1 MSQDLRTSSI
11 GRRLKNSSKD
21 SSRRI
26 QTKSKSNIVLVEHDE
41 ARSFALRTAYLHYI
55 LQPKAKRKQYVAPP
69 KPPARTHTSVGQL
82 VQEYVSGSAY
92 GLKLPSNFPNIL
104 LDRVGGVLKGSERLP
119 GFNDAAV
126 KRCFA
131 EAYTAFSEKNFRRTI
146 EKERKFEPL
155 VLIFYSSAT
164 KAAQRGRPPD
174 DDSWKLLPDRHLALF
189 VRLAATILR
198 DQGHERDKSEL
209 LSRLTTLENK
219 LLTNDQDLVSSGS
232 DSAGTTIEVVVPL
245 SYDVKDMPMVQI
257 VAAIFGLSLSEVQAE
272 INEKRSIWNEEAA
285 LKDLKTYQQRLNSNG
300 SGALRSNDFD
310 VEESFT
316 EWQKSEAHFLSQ
328 MMLEILTAKPEL
340 AKSSPSAD
348 KPLTSRPQS
357 MYVEDQAYADLS
369 RAISS
374 VDTPLGFDPLASISS
389 ISSDANSIRTVD
401 QGDLYTFI
409 PSDPR
414 AFYKYILQHA
424 MAFDQL
430 RAPSDVDYQP
440 LSKQTMDFMTEL
452 CVRWRLPQ
460 ASRLI
465 VLLEVA
471 ARKFLDQELVP
482 KELDIILDF
491 VKDPQPEPKKAPYI
505 QNYSLPLTKIP
516 SSKWTIHDF
525 AVYQSTFHSIHDAT
539 LRELYRIMAQ
549 CYDSTPPNIG
559 AVMFILEN
567 HLYQDEIFTPR
578 PEAIAEFTESLT
590 TALRNK
596 AVDVYRESMRKEIPV
611 VKEQWEFAHVVKLG
625 KTITKLCDRI
635 RKRYKNNLTIMGVDP
650 FAILVEEVFPNCE
663 CDAGAILETILGQA
677 QASGEDIDIEDGFE
691 LYKELVAI
699 RDIHQKHL
707 PHKPFAFNVE
717 NLLVDFVW
725 RWVRSAEAKM
735 TNYVDEAIKQDQ
747 FQVRI
752 QHGDHSPR
760 DSERH
765 SVSVID
771 IFMLFNQT
779 VDQVFQLKWDNDEHN
794 ARFMTA
800 LARSFS
806 AGLGRY
812 CEVLELQFSKEMDR
826 PSAEELAMQTKST
839 QEKWMQY
846 AKDAWNNKE
855 KAEPFQ
861 FFAESFVKLNNI
873 EFAMQELDKLEK
885 SMHSDAC
892 AELLEKIDGPR
903 KQTRKPSKY
912 TFTIKVVE
920 AEDLKAC
927 DPSGYSDPYVV
938 FGDEVNKRLYKTRI
952 IYKNLNPRWDESF
965 EFTVQ
970 GPVNLIATVW
980 DYDTFGNHDCAGRT
994 SLKIDPVH
1002 FGDYLPREFWLDLD
1016 TQGRVLIRV
1025 SMEGERDDIQFHFG
1039 KAFRHLKRA
1048 ERDMVR
1054 KITDKVCGTRTSA
1067 NDWSLIEEQLTSQI
1081 NSTLSV
1087 ETLRGILGLNG
1098 LGSQV
1103 TNLWKKRTSTLPV
1116 VTPAHIENALKPL
1129 FDYFNDNF
1137 TIMKQT
1143 LTDATMIA
1151 VMTRLW
1157 KEVLLTI
1164 ENLLVPPVSDK
1175 PSTQK
1180 ALSRKE
1186 LDIVYQWLELLFVFF
1201 NAKEQ
1206 DSGEQ
1211 LGVPAEVLKSPKW
1224 HELASL
1230 NFFYFEDTNSLIRE
1244 SERMASATAQRAQQA
1259 LLSNQQAM
1267 RHSAPPGFGAA
1278 LGGAGA
1284 FASMGTIRRGKSI
1297 MMSRNL
1303 GTMRQAKEA
1312 KRRETQADPS
1322 DDMIL
1327 RILRMRPEAAHY
1339 LKERHRQKE
1348 RQAATAAA
1356 ALIVKNSATQGWNTG
1371 LRAGASFGRM
1381 NLPRR

>member
-1 MSQDLRTSSI
+1 MSQDFRRSSV
-11 GRRLKNSSKD
+11 GRRLKSSSKD
-21 SSRRI
+21 SGRRI
-26 QTKSKSNIVLVEHDE
+26 QAKSRSNIVLVEHDE
-41 ARSFALRTAYLHYI
+41 ARSFALRTAYLHYL
-55 LQPKAKRKQYVAPP
+55 LQPKAKRKQYVAAP

-82 VQEYVSGSAY
+82 VQEYVSGSASA
-92 GLKLPSNFPNIL
+92 LKLPSSFATTL
-104 LDRVGGVLKGSERLP
+104 LDRVGGVLRGSERLP

-126 KRCFA
+126 KRSFA
-131 EAYTAFSEKNFRRTI
+131 EAYTAFSEKNFRKTI

-164 KAAQRGRPPD
+164 KAAQKGRAAD

-232 DSAGTTIEVVVPL
+232 DAAGTTIEVVVPL

-257 VAAIFGLSLSEVQAE
+257 VASIFGLSLSEVQAE
-272 INEKRSIWNEEAA
+272 INEKRNIWTEEAA
-285 LKDLKTYQQRLNSNG
+285 LKDLKTYQQRLTSNG
-300 SGALRSNDFD
+300 AGALRNDDFD
-310 VEESFT
+310 VEEAFT

-340 AKSSPSAD
+340 AKSSSSGD
-348 KPLTSRPQS
+348 KPLPSRPQS
-357 MYVEDQAYADLS
+357 MYGEDQSYAELS
-369 RAISS
+369 RALSS
-374 VDTPLGFDPLASISS
+374 ATIDTSSLGFDPLASLPTVSN
-389 ISSDANSIRTVD
+389 DANGIRTVEE
-401 QGDLYTFI
+401 GGPYTFV
-409 PSDPR
+409 PPDPR
-414 AFYKYILQHA
+414 VFYKYILQHA

-430 RAPSDVDYQP
+430 HSDPALDYQP
-440 LSKQTMDFMTEL
+440 LSKQSMDLMTEL

-471 ARKFLDQELVP
+471 SRKFLDQEIVP
-482 KELDIILDF
+482 EELDTIIDF
-491 VKDPQPEPKKAPYI
+491 VKTPQPEAKKAPYI
-505 QNYSLPLTKIP
+505 QNHSLPLTDIP
-516 SSKWTIHDF
+516 PSKWTMHDF
-525 AVYQSTFHSIHDAT
+525 AVYQSTFHSIHDAI
-539 LRELYRIMAQ
+539 LRELYDIMAQ
-549 CYDSTPPNIG
+549 CYDSKPPQIG

-567 HLYQDEIFTPR
+567 HIYQDEVFTPR
-578 PEAIAEFTESLT
+578 SEAVAEFTEYLT

-596 AVDVYRESMRKEIPV
+596 AVEVYRENMRKEIPV
-611 VKEQWEFAHVVKLG
+611 VKEEWEFAHVVKLG

-635 RKRYKNNLTIMGVDP
+635 RKRYKNNQTIMGVDP
-650 FAILVEEVFPNCE
+650 FSIFVEEVFPNFE
-663 CDAGAILETILGQA
+663 SDAGAILETILSHA
-677 QASGEDIDIEDGFE
+677 QISGEDIDIADGFE

-699 RDIHQKHL
+699 RRIHHEYL
-707 PHKPFAFNVE
+707 PNKAFTFNIE

-725 RWVRSAEAKM
+725 RWIRSAEERM
-735 TNYVDEAIKQDQ
+735 SDYVDEAIKHDQ
-747 FQVRI
+747 FQVRTEHAGNI
-752 QHGDHSPR
+752 PL

-765 SVSVID
+765 SVSAID
-771 IFMLFNQT
+771 LFMLFNQT
-779 VDQVFQLKWDNDEHN
+779 VDQVFKLEWDNDEHH

-812 CEVLELQFSKEMDR
+812 CEVLEQRFTKEMDR
-826 PSAEELAMQTKST
+826 PSAEEIAMQTKST

-873 EFAMQELDKLEK
+873 EYAMQELDKLEK
-885 SMHSDAC
+885 SMNSDAC

-938 FGDEVNKRLYKTRI
+938 FGDEYQKRLYKTRI

-980 DYDTFGNHDCAGRT
+980 DYDTFGDHDYVGRT
-994 SLKIDPVH
+994 SLKIDPAH

-1016 TQGRVLIRV
+1016 SQGRMLIRV

-1054 KITDKVCGTRTSA
+1054 KITDK
-1067 NDWSLIEEQLTSQI
+1067 LTSQI
-1081 NSTLSV
+1081 NSTLSI
-1087 ETLRGILGLNG
+1087 ETLRSLLGLNG

-1116 VTPAHIENALKPL
+1116 VTPTQMEQALTPL
-1129 FDYFNDNF
+1129 FAYFDENF
-1137 TIMKQT
+1137 AIMKQT
-1143 LTDATMIA
+1143 LTDATMLA

-1157 KEVLLTI
+1157 KEVLMTI
-1164 ENLLVPPVSDK
+1164 ENLLVPPVSEK

-1180 ALSRKE
+1180 SLSNKE
-1186 LDIVYQWLELLFVFF
+1186 LDIVFHWLSLLFDFF
-1201 NAKEQ
+1201 NAKDEH
-1206 DSGEQ
+1206 SGEQ
-1211 LGVPAEVLKSPKW
+1211 LGVPAEILKSPKW

-1230 NFFYFEDTNSLIRE
+1230 NFFYFEDTNNLIRE

-1259 LLSNQQAM
+1259 LMQNNNAQT
-1267 RHSAPPGFGAA
+1267 RHSAPPGFGAT

-1303 GTMRQAKEA
+1303 GSMRKAKEA

-1356 ALIVKNSATQGWNTG
+1356 ALIVKNSVTQGWNTG
-1371 LRAGASFGRM
+1371 LGANAAASHFGRN

>member
-1 MSQDLRTSSI
+1 MSQDFRRSSV
-11 GRRLKNSSKD
+11 GRRLKNSSRD
-21 SSRRI
+21 SGRRI
-26 QTKSKSNIVLVEHDE
+26 HAKSKSTIVLVEHDE
-41 ARSFALRTAYLHYI
+41 ARSFALRTAYLHYL
-55 LQPKAKRKQYVAPP
+55 LQPKTKRKQYVAAP

-82 VQEYVSGSAY
+82 VQEYVSGSAST
-92 GLKLPSNFPNIL
+92 LKLPSNFPAAL
-104 LDRVGGVLKGSERLP
+104 LDRVGGVLRGSERLP

-126 KRCFA
+126 KRSFA
-131 EAYTAFSEKNFRRTI
+131 EAYTAFSEKTFRKNI

-164 KAAQRGRPPD
+164 KAAQKGRAPD
-174 DDSWKLLPDRHLALF
+174 DDSWKLLPDRHLAMF

-209 LSRLTTLENK
+209 LNRLISLENK

-257 VAAIFGLSLSEVQAE
+257 VAGIFGLSLSEVQAE
-272 INEKRSIWNEEAA
+272 VNEKRSVWTEEAA
-285 LKDLKTYQQRLNSNG
+285 LRDLKTYQQRLTSNG
-300 SGALRSNDFD
+300 SGALRNDDFD

-328 MMLEILTAKPEL
+328 LMLEILTAKPEL
-340 AKSSPSAD
+340 AKSSSSSD
-348 KPLTSRPQS
+348 KTLPSRPQS
-357 MYVEDQAYADLS
+357 MYAENQAYADLS

-374 VDTPLGFDPLASISS
+374 IDTSLGFDPLASISS
-389 ISSDANSIRTVD
+389 ISSDANSIRTVEES
-401 QGDLYTFI
+401 GLYTFI
-409 PSDPR
+409 PPDPR

-424 MAFDQL
+424 VAFDQL
-430 RAPSDVDYQP
+430 HADPAIDYQP
-440 LSKQTMDFMTEL
+440 LSKQSIDLMTEL
-452 CVRWRLPQ
+452 CVRWRLPH

-465 VLLEVA
+465 ALLEVA
-471 ARKFLDQELVP
+471 ARKFLDQEIVP
-482 KELDIILDF
+482 EELDTILDV
-491 VKDPQPEPKKAPYI
+491 VKTPQPEPKKAPYI
-505 QNYSLPLTKIP
+505 QNYSSPLTDIP
-516 SSKWTIHDF
+516 PSKWTIHDF
-525 AVYQSTFHSIHDAT
+525 AVYQSTFHSIHDAI
-539 LRELYRIMAQ
+539 LRELYDIMAQ
-549 CYDSTPPNIG
+549 CYDSKPPNIG

-567 HLYQDEIFTPR
+567 HIYKDEIFTPR
-578 PEAIAEFTESLT
+578 AEAVTEFTEYLT

-596 AVDVYRESMRKEIPV
+596 AVEVYRENMRKEIPV
-611 VKEQWEFAHVVKLG
+611 VKEKWEFAHVVKLG

-635 RKRYKNNLTIMGVDP
+635 RKRYKNNQTIMGMDP
-650 FAILVEEVFPNCE
+650 FAILVEEVFPNFE
-663 CDAGAILETILGQA
+663 SDAGAILESILGQA
-677 QASGEDIDIEDGFE
+677 KVSGEDIDIEDGFE

-699 RDIHQKHL
+699 RRIHHEYL
-707 PHKPFAFNVE
+707 PNKAFTFNIE

-725 RWVRSAEAKM
+725 RWIRSAEGKM
-735 TNYVDEAIKQDQ
+735 SDYVDQAIKQDQ
-747 FQVRI
+747 FQVRTEHGHDTE
-752 QHGDHSPR
+752 QHCIAR

-771 IFMLFNQT
+771 LFMLFNQT
-779 VDQVFQLKWDNDEHN
+779 VDQVFKLEWDNDEHH

-812 CEVLELQFSKEMDR
+812 CEVLEQRFAKEMDR
-826 PSAEELAMQTKST
+826 PSAEQIAMQTKSA
-839 QEKWMQY
+839 QEKWVQY

-873 EFAMQELDKLEK
+873 EYAMQELDKLER
-885 SMHSDAC
+885 SMNSDAC
-892 AELLEKIDGPR
+892 AELLEKIDGPK
-903 KQTRKPSKY
+903 KQTRRPSKY

-927 DPSGYSDPYVV
+927 DPNGYSDPYVV
-938 FGDEVNKRLYKTRI
+938 FGDEYQKRLYKTRI
-952 IYKNLNPRWDESF
+952 IYRNLNPRWDESF

-980 DYDTFGNHDCAGRT
+980 DHDTFGDHDYVGRT
-994 SLKIDPVH
+994 SLKIDPAH

-1016 TQGRVLIRV
+1016 SQGRMLIRV

-1054 KITDKVCGTRTSA
+1054 KITDK
-1067 NDWSLIEEQLTSQI
+1067 LTSQI
-1081 NSTLSV
+1081 NSTLSI
-1087 ETLRGILGLNG
+1087 ETLRGLLGLNG

-1103 TNLWKKRTSTLPV
+1103 TNLWKKRTSTLPA
-1116 VTPAHIENALKPL
+1116 VTPAQIEHALSPL
-1129 FDYFNDNF
+1129 FTYFDENF
-1137 TIMKQT
+1137 AIMKQT

-1157 KEVLLTI
+1157 KEVLMTI

-1180 ALSRKE
+1180 SLGRRE
-1186 LDIVYQWLELLFVFF
+1186 LDIVYHWLDLLFGFF
-1201 NAKEQ
+1201 NAKDEQ
-1206 DSGEQ
+1206 SGEQ

-1230 NFFYFEDTNSLIRE
+1230 NFFYFEDSNSLIRE
-1244 SERMASATAQRAQQA
+1244 SERMASATAQRTQQA
-1259 LLSNQQAM
+1259 LVSNQQTM

-1303 GTMRQAKEA
+1303 GTMRKAKEA

-1327 RILRMRPEAAHY
+1327 RILRMRPEAANY

-1356 ALIVKNSATQGWNTG
+1356 ALIVKNSVTAGWNTG
-1371 LRAGASFGRM
+1371 LGGSAAASHFGRM

>member
-1 MSQDLRTSSI
+1 MSQDFRTSSI

-41 ARSFALRTAYLHYI
+41 ARSFALRTAYLHYL

-164 KAAQRGRPPD
+164 KAAQRGRAPD

-452 CVRWRLPQ
+452 C
-460 ASRLI
+460 
-465 VLLEVA
+465 
-471 ARKFLDQELVP
+471 
-482 KELDIILDF
+482 
-491 VKDPQPEPKKAPYI
+491 
-505 QNYSLPLTKIP
+505 
-516 SSKWTIHDF
+516 
-525 AVYQSTFHSIHDAT
+525 
-539 LRELYRIMAQ
+539 

-590 TALRNK
+590 IALRNK

-1054 KITDKVCGTRTSA
+1054 KITDK
-1067 NDWSLIEEQLTSQI
+1067 LTSQI

-1356 ALIVKNSATQGWNTG
+1356 ALIVKNSVTQGWNTG